1 MWLWI
6 DGVWMLVKV
15 TEWGGGGLEYTENGV
30 ERSSPRFSL
39 MIKAALRQIIFI
51 KIYVV
56 VTGRGVAQP
65 QRHHS

>member
-1 MWLWI
+1 MLMWLWLN
-6 DGVWMLVKV
+6 GVWLCVKV
-15 TEWGGGGLEYTENGV
+15 TGVGCLEYTESGV

-39 MIKAALRQIIFI
+39 MIKAAHRQFIFI

-65 QRHHS
+65 QRH